1 MKNHPIDKK
10 LMKNKKINLYK
21 VLNDEKFLQS
31 SSAIQMA
38 LNKDRLVKK
47 DFRII
52 RAKPKINIG
61 KMSRKNLSVSSKRKK
76 ELSPM
81 EENNDNNILY
91 KNNKNI
97 PFELADILEKNNIK
111 FDKVCEVFN
120 DIKDKNNMFS
130 QHWDYVQKS
139 IIKLKNKDN
148 NKHISGEE
156 ENNEFYKTYK
166 KYNFSTRD
174 QIELELQKK
183 LTMNLFKSNPLMI
196 KNNIDMYF
204 YYLSQY
210 KDKSLV
216 LNEQNPAKYLTKVKE
231 FLDYIQEVL
240 DYNNTDE
247 LNKEDEAQNNKYLL
261 NHQKKLEEE
270 QIKSMEEQ
278 QKQDLK
284 DTLESKEMIKQTKSS
299 IRLLNNNINF
309 FEDPNYFSNKNFS
322 ATFYKNNIKN
332 LLNTNKKKIMSKSS
346 SDFFTGDK
354 HIIYDIDKYKT
365 IKILEDTKRNLS
377 NKLFPL
383 FNINTK
389 KNSTKIN
396 SSQDIK
402 NISSLIKKI
411 NIESQQKNK
420 SNIFSNKEKAKSIEK
435 SFTTKF
441 NLKNK
446 IKNKNIFPTLKKIPI
461 QHCFTPSNDN
471 LLHQRKSNISSFIS
485 HKFDNSSQNQSQNN
499 NDSNPLSLRKSL
511 LNDSLNKKINE
522 SKKETP
528 KKNDIEKRFSKNNK
542 NAIISELYDIAK
554 SQKELR
560 KNDLEKIKNF
570 LSKKENKY
578 KKKKNTVNL
587 IKDIQILSDGFDIN
601 KVSKN
606 IENIPNNEI
615 KQIKNF
621 KKINVELNKLDK
633 EYVRQICQF
642 KAINERNDAEEEI

>member
-1 MKNHPIDKK
+1 MKNHSIDKK

-21 VLNDEKFLQS
+21 LLNDDKFLQS
-31 SSAIQMA
+31 SNAIQMA
-38 LNKDRLVKK
+38 LNKNRLVKK

-61 KMSRKNLSVSSKRKK
+61 KSSRKNLSLSSKRKK

-91 KNNKNI
+91 KNNKNV

-120 DIKDKNNMFS
+120 HMKDNNNLFS

-156 ENNEFYKTYK
+156 ENTEFYKTYK

-183 LTMNLFKSNPLMI
+183 LTTKLFKSNPLMI

-204 YYLSQY
+204 YYLYQY

-270 QIKSMEEQ
+270 QIKCMEEQ
-278 QKQDLK
+278 QKQDLI

-322 ATFYKNNIKN
+322 TTFYKNKTRNF
-332 LLNTNKKKIMSKSS
+332 LNTNKKKFMSKSS
-346 SDFFTGDK
+346 SDFFTADK
-354 HIIYDIDKYKT
+354 NNIYEKDKYKT
-365 IKILEDTKRNLS
+365 IKILQDTKRNLS
-377 NKLFPL
+377 KKLFPS
-383 FNINTK
+383 FKINTK
-389 KNSTKIN
+389 NKSRKIN

-402 NISSLIKKI
+402 NVNSLIKKI
-411 NIESQQKNK
+411 KIDSNPKGKSNNFSNNIEKFK
-420 SNIFSNKEKAKSIEK
+420 TIKK
-435 SFTTKF
+435 SFTNKCSSKK
-441 NLKNK
+441 KN
-446 IKNKNIFPTLKKIPI
+446 FLPTLKKIPI
-461 QHCFTPSNDN
+461 YHCFTPKKDN
-471 LLHQRKSNISSFIS
+471 LLIQRKSNISSFIS

-499 NDSNPLSLRKSL
+499 NDSNPLSLRKSI
-511 LNDSLNKKINE
+511 LNDSTNKKINE
-522 SKKETP
+522 SKNEMSKE
-528 KKNDIEKRFSKNNK
+528 NNIEKKFSKNNK
-542 NAIISELYDIAK
+542 NAIVSELYDIAK
-554 SQKELR
+554 SEKEL
-560 KNDLEKIKNF
+560 KESDLEKIKNF

-578 KKKKNTVNL
+578 KKKKNTVNI

-601 KVSKN
+601 KVCKN

-642 KAINERNDAEEEI
+642 KALNERNDAEEEI

>member
-1 MKNHPIDKK
+1 MKNHSIDKK
-10 LMKNKKINLYK
+10 LMRNKKINLYK
-21 VLNDEKFLQS
+21 VLNDEKFIS
-31 SSAIQMA
+31 SSNAIQMA

-61 KMSRKNLSVSSKRKK
+61 KSSRKNLSLSSKRKK
-76 ELSPM
+76 GYYSM
-81 EENNDNNILY
+81 DENNDNNIIN

-97 PFELADILEKNNIK
+97 PFELADILDINNIK

-120 DIKDKNNMFS
+120 DIKDNNNLFS

-156 ENNEFYKTYK
+156 ENNEFYRTYK

-183 LTMNLFKSNPLMI
+183 LTTKLFKSNPLMI

-216 LNEQNPAKYLTKVKE
+216 LNEQNPAKYMTKVKE
-231 FLDYIQEVL
+231 YLDYIQEVL
-240 DYNNTDE
+240 DYKNADE
-247 LNKEDEAQNNKYLL
+247 LNMEDEAQNNKYLL

-270 QIKSMEEQ
+270 QMKCMEEQ
-278 QKQDLK
+278 QKQDLI

-309 FEDPNYFSNKNFS
+309 YEDPKYFSNKNLS
-322 ATFYKNNIKN
+322 ATFYKNNTKN
-332 LLNTNKKKIMSKSS
+332 FLNTNKKKFMSKSS
-346 SDFFTGDK
+346 SGFFTGNK
-354 HIIYDIDKYKT
+354 HNIYDNDNDKYKT
-365 IKILEDTKRNLS
+365 IKILQDTKRNLS
-377 NKLFPL
+377 NKLFPS
-383 FNINTK
+383 FNIKAK
-389 KNSTKIN
+389 KKIN
-396 SSQDIK
+396 SSQDAK
-402 NISSLIKKI
+402 NFSSLIKKI

-420 SNIFSNKEKAKSIEK
+420 SNNIEK
-435 SFTTKF
+435 SKGIEKSYTNKYT
-441 NLKNK
+441 LKNRY
-446 IKNKNIFPTLKKIPI
+446 KNCLPTLKKIPI
-461 QHCFTPSNDN
+461 QHCFTPKDN
-471 LLHQRKSNISSFIS
+471 LLHQRKSNVSSFIS
-485 HKFDNSSQNQSQNN
+485 HKLDNSSQNQSQNN
-499 NDSNPLSLRKSL
+499 NDSNPLSLRKSI
-511 LNDSLNKKINE
+511 LNDSTNKKINE
-522 SKKETP
+522 SKRDTP
-528 KKNDIEKRFSKNNK
+528 QENNIERKFSKNNK

-554 SQKELR
+554 SDKEI
-560 KNDLEKIKNF
+560 KENDLERIKNF
-570 LSKKENKY
+570 ISQKENKY

-587 IKDIQILSDGFDIN
+587 IKEIQILSDGFDIN

-606 IENIPNNEI
+606 IENFPDNEI

-642 KAINERNDAEEEI
+642 KALNERNDADEEI

>member
-1 MKNHPIDKK
+1 MKNHSIDKK

-21 VLNDEKFLQS
+21 LLNDDKFLQS
-31 SSAIQMA
+31 SNAIQMA
-38 LNKDRLVKK
+38 LNKNRLVKK

-61 KMSRKNLSVSSKRKK
+61 KSSRKNLSISSKRKK

-91 KNNKNI
+91 KNNKNV

-120 DIKDKNNMFS
+120 HMKDNNNLFS

-156 ENNEFYKTYK
+156 ENTEFYKTYK

-183 LTMNLFKSNPLMI
+183 LTTKLFKSNPLMI

-204 YYLSQY
+204 YYLYQY

-270 QIKSMEEQ
+270 QIKNMEEQ
-278 QKQDLK
+278 QKQDII

-309 FEDPNYFSNKNFS
+309 FENPNYFSNKNLS
-322 ATFYKNNIKN
+322 ATLYKNNTIN
-332 LLNTNKKKIMSKSS
+332 ILNSNKRKFMNKSS
-346 SDFFTGDK
+346 SDFFIDGK
-354 HIIYDIDKYKT
+354 YNIYDKDKYKT
-365 IKILEDTKRNLS
+365 IKILQDTKRNLS
-377 NKLFPL
+377 NKLFPS
-383 FNINTK
+383 FKVNI
-389 KNSTKIN
+389 KNKSKKIN
-396 SSQDIK
+396 LSQDNK

-411 NIESQQKNK
+411 KIEPKPKNK
-420 SNIFSNKEKAKSIEK
+420 SDNFSNNIEKFKSIEK

-441 NLKNK
+441 NLKK
-446 IKNKNIFPTLKKIPI
+446 KNKNLLPTLKKIPI
-461 QHCFTPSNDN
+461 HHCFTPQNDI
-471 LLHQRKSNISSFIS
+471 LFHQRKSNMSSYIS

-522 SKKETP
+522 SKNETP
-528 KKNDIEKRFSKNNK
+528 KEKNIENRLSKNYK

-554 SQKELR
+554 SEKELR
-560 KNDLEKIKNF
+560 ESDLEKIKNY

-642 KAINERNDAEEEI
+642 KALNERNDAEEEI

>member
-1 MKNHPIDKK
+1 MKNHSIDKK

-21 VLNDEKFLQS
+21 VLNDDKFLQS
-31 SSAIQMA
+31 SNAIQMA

-47 DFRII
+47 DFRIV

-61 KMSRKNLSVSSKRKK
+61 KSSRKNLSISSKRKK
-76 ELSPM
+76 ELSSM
-81 EENNDNNILY
+81 EDNNDNNILY

-97 PFELADILEKNNIK
+97 PFELADILDKNNIK

-120 DIKDKNNMFS
+120 DIKDNNNMFS

-183 LTMNLFKSNPLMI
+183 LTTKLFKSNPLMI

-247 LNKEDEAQNNKYLL
+247 LNKEDEAQNNKYII

-270 QIKSMEEQ
+270 QIKCMEEQ
-278 QKQDLK
+278 QKQDLI

-299 IRLLNNNINF
+299 IRLLNNNTNF
-309 FEDPNYFSNKNFS
+309 FEDPNYFSNKNLS
-322 ATFYKNNIKN
+322 ATFYKNNTRN
-332 LLNTNKKKIMSKSS
+332 FLNTNKKKFMSKSS
-346 SDFFTGDK
+346 SDFFIGDK
-354 HIIYDIDKYKT
+354 HNIYDKDKYKT
-365 IKILEDTKRNLS
+365 IKILQDTKRNLS
-377 NKLFPL
+377 NKLFPS
-383 FNINTK
+383 FKINTK
-389 KNSTKIN
+389 NKSKKIN
-396 SSQDIK
+396 SSQDVK
-402 NISSLIKKI
+402 NISSLIKNI
-411 NIESQQKNK
+411 NIESQPKIK
-420 SNIFSNKEKAKSIEK
+420 SNNFANNIEKYKSIEK

-441 NLKNK
+441 NLQ
-446 IKNKNIFPTLKKIPI
+446 NKNQKFLPTLKKIPI
-461 QHCFTPSNDN
+461 QHCFTPKNDN
-471 LLHQRKSNISSFIS
+471 LLNQRKSNISSFLS
-485 HKFDNSSQNQSQNN
+485 HKVDNSSQNQSQNN

-511 LNDSLNKKINE
+511 LNDSINKKINE

-528 KKNDIEKRFSKNNK
+528 KENNLENRFSKKYK
-542 NAIISELYDIAK
+542 NENISELYDIAK
-554 SQKELR
+554 SEKELKER
-560 KNDLEKIKNF
+560 DLEKIKNF

-587 IKDIQILSDGFDIN
+587 IKNIQILSDGFDIN
-601 KVSKN
+601 KFSKN

-621 KKINVELNKLDK
+621 KKINKELNKLDK

-642 KAINERNDAEEEI
+642 KALNERNDAEEEI